1 MLFLAKILIM
11 RSLVIIGCLLLWSQL
26 SLAQKVTINEDPVIS
41 QMMKKFVEVN
51 KQKKSITGWRIQ
63 ISSTTDRRT
72 MEETIKRFQQTY
84 SYIPVSWIH
93 AKPYYQVRVGAFKTK
108 LESLRLLSLIKA
120 EYPEAY
126 PVIDNNIK
134 QADLAG
140 AK

>member
-1 MLFLAKILIM
+1 M
-11 RSLVIIGCLLLWSQL
+11 RNLVFIVCLLLWSQL
-26 SLAQKVTINEDPVIS
+26 ANAQKIAITEEPVIS

-51 KQKKSITGWRIQ
+51 KQKKSISGWRIQ
-63 ISSTTDRRT
+63 ISSTTDRRM
-72 MEETIKRFQQTY
+72 MEDVVKRFQQ
-84 SYIPVSWIH
+84 SYAHIPVSWIH

-126 PVIDNNIK
+126 PVMDNNIK

>member
-1 MLFLAKILIM
+1 M
-11 RSLVIIGCLLLWSQL
+11 RSLIIIGCLLLWSQF
-26 SLAQKVTINEDPVIS
+26 SLAQKVTINEDPIIS

-51 KQKKSITGWRIQ
+51 KQKKSVSGWRIQ

-84 SYIPVSWIH
+84 SYIPVSWVH

-108 LESLRLLSLIKA
+108 LESLRLLSLIKS

>member
-1 MLFLAKILIM
+1 M
-11 RSLVIIGCLLLWSQL
+11 RNLVIFIGLMLLAQIVS
-26 SLAQKVTINEDPVIS
+26 AQKVSINEDPVIS

-51 KQKKSITGWRIQ
+51 KQKKSVSGWRIQ
-63 ISSTTDRRT
+63 IYSTTDRRA

-84 SYIPVSWIH
+84 SYIPISWIH

-108 LESLRLLSLIKA
+108 LESLRLLSLIKE

-126 PVIDNNIK
+126 PVSDNNIK